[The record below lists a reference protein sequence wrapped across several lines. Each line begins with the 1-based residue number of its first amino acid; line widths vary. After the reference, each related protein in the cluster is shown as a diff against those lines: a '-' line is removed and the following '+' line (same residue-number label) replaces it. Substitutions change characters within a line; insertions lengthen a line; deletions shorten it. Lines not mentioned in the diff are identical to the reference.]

1 MSTALCRVLTRTRTS
16 QWINIVFFVS
26 EGISLKELGG
36 LDVET
41 LYQYTQYKY
50 IRQHK
55 RLLID
60 NL

>member
-1 MSTALCRVLTRTRTS
+1 L
-16 QWINIVFFVS
+16 FFVS
-26 EGISLKELGG
+26 DGISLKELGG

-50 IRQHK
+50 IPQYK